1 MGDRLF
7 YRKRHRVRGSD
18 EFSAVFDFKVRK
30 SRGPIT
36 VFVMPNGLAE
46 HRLGLS
52 IGKRV
57 GGAVARGRIKRMIR
71 EAFRHERSRI
81 PMADDG
87 TGYDIVVTA
96 RAHESA
102 GLDQWREWFADA
114 TNAAIRVVQKRVDN
128 V

>member
-18 EFSAVFDFKVRK
+18 EFGAVFDFKVRK

-81 PMADDG
+81 PMTDDG
-87 TGYDIVVTA
+87 TGFDIVVTA

-102 GLDQWREWFADA
+102 GLDRWREWFADA
-114 TNAAIRVVQKRVDN
+114 TNAAIRVVQKRADN